1 MSVPDLG
8 SLFDEP
14 VRQSSRAPSKEIQAA
29 LLARPTAQ
37 SDFALKKKKQ
47 KQQQK
52 ARADGDDDN
61 DDDAESYVEDDM
73 DGQVVVGASGSEKK
87 RRARDDEAGDEL
99 ADLSD
104 DDDEADATEDDD
116 DDDDDDAN
124 PLKKPG
130 RGADEATLSK
140 YREEKLA
147 RKAALKAK
155 KAQMRRTVFVGNVNV
170 AARANHVKAVF
181 SAYGKVEAVY
191 FRSVAFKKINLNRA
205 INAKHG
211 ALHPDRKS
219 KNAYVVMGDEAQM
232 KAALAANGTVLQ
244 GLTLRVDR
252 PDQPKTAPSRTVFVG
267 NLPFTVEDE
276 DVRRH
281 FAPCGP
287 IEGVR
292 CIRDPQTNMGKG
304 IAYVMFE
311 HVNSMPAALAL
322 NGAQFQERA
331 LRVDKALAEVRQTNG
346 VFKKTLSNHPELGAK
361 SNSYRVKKFVQK
373 VQTKSGG
380 VDKSKVHKE
389 LAGLNAVIAHATG
402 KPKRKERDDGDVKA
416 KKKKRT

>member
-47 KQQQK
+47 K
-52 ARADGDDDN
+52 ARAAADDDDDDN
-61 DDDAESYVEDDM
+61 DDAESYVEDDM

-87 RRARDDEAGDEL
+87 RNARDDEAGDDL
-99 ADLSD
+99 PDLSDAED
-104 DDDEADATEDDD
+104 DDDEDATED

-191 FRSVAFKKINLNRA
+191 FRSVAFKKLNLNRS

-252 PDQPKTAPSRTVFVG
+252 PEQPKTAPSRTVFVG

-276 DVRRH
+276 NLRRH

-322 NGAQFQERA
+322 NGALFEERA
-331 LRVDKALAEVRQTNG
+331 LRVDKALAEARQTNG

-380 VDKSKVHKE
+380 VDKNKVHKE
-389 LAGLNAVIAHATG
+389 LASLNAVIAHATG
-402 KPKRKERDDGDVKA
+402 KPKRKERDDGDAKA
-416 KKKKRT
+416 TKKKRT